1 MVRKKFGVC
10 GSGTMGVGIAYAAA
24 AAGYDVR
31 LYDLNDQILA
41 KAGQTIDAFISKGV
55 ERGKLTEEEGE
66 ELRGRVVRTTDLSE
80 MSQATI
86 VVEAIVERLDVKQE
100 LFRKLEEVLS
110 ADAIIGTN
118 TSSIAVTEMAN
129 GLQNPERVVGM
140 HFFNPAHIMKLVEVI
155 KGYATSEEVMQ
166 RTVDLSIELGKTPV
180 RVKDTPG
187 FIVNRVARNFYG
199 EAFRIVGEGAASHE
213 QVDRCLK
220 SVGFRMGPFELMDLI
235 GIDVNF
241 AVTQSVYGQYFNE
254 ARFQPH
260 LIQKK
265 MVESGRIGKKAGGGF
280 YG

>member
-1 MVRKKFGVC
+1 MGSGKFGVC
-10 GSGTMGVGIAYAAA
+10 GSGTMGIGIAYAAS
-24 AAGYDVR
+24 AAGYDVV
-31 LYDLNDQILA
+31 LYDLNEEILA
-41 KAGQTIDAFISKGV
+41 KALGKISAYVAKGV
-55 ERGKLTEEEGE
+55 ERNKLTEEEGE
-66 ELRGRVVRTTDLSE
+66 ALKGRVTTSTDLSA
-80 MSQATI
+80 MAGAGV
-86 VVEAIVERLDVKQE
+86 VVEAIIEQLDIKRE
-100 LFRKLEEVLS
+100 LFGKLEEILD
-110 ADAIIGTN
+110 ADAIIATN

-129 GLQNPERVVGM
+129 GMKHPERVVGM

-155 KGYATSEEVMQ
+155 KGFATSEETIQ
-166 RTVDLSIELGKTPV
+166 RTVELSKELGKTPV

-199 EAFRIVGEGAASHE
+199 EAFRIVGEGAALHE
-213 QVDRCLK
+213 QVDQCLK
-220 SVGFRMGPFELMDLI
+220 AIGFRMGPFELMDLI

-280 YG
+280 YQ

>member
-1 MVRKKFGVC
+1 M
-10 GSGTMGVGIAYAAA
+10 SGAM
-24 AAGYDVR
+24 
-31 LYDLNDQILA
+31 
-41 KAGQTIDAFISKGV
+41 
-55 ERGKLTEEEGE
+55 
-66 ELRGRVVRTTDLSE
+66 
-80 MSQATI
+80 I
-86 VVEAIVERLDVKQE
+86 VVEAIVERLDIKQE

-110 ADAIIGTN
+110 ADAIIATN

-235 GIDVNF
+235 GVDVNF